1 MAKFKGLWPLPG
13 GARNYVLTLKEIL
26 RKVYE
31 DHPSENEL
39 LSWLKEKYG
48 LSGEQAPRSYLGY
61 LERAWGLLGKDANK
75 RFIVT
80 QTARDF
86 LDTGSNR
93 VILDILLN
101 RIAGIE
107 EIFEMLSEDRGLTM
121 TEIYS
126 TLKEK
131 LKVDWRSTNQ
141 TMFRLN
147 WLLSLGYVDLKVRK
161 YFLSNKGKTFT
172 KGEIT
177 EEKIAEPIDDYMKRV
192 TELVR
197 KHPQMSEANTIATL
211 IEPLLEILGWNTR
224 DLDEVQREY
233 PIPGGKGTERADI
246 ALKIRGRPKVLIEA
260 KPAGMD
266 LEDHLAKQ
274 PINYAIM
281 GNVDWCVL
289 ANGRELRVYNAYWKV
304 EGIEQRL
311 LFKLAINEYGEK
323 RDKLWLLSKESIIS
337 GKLYEEMEREYA
349 RRKVS
354 QWFRQNEDTII
365 KGIVKLDPALKE
377 ERVKA
382 TINEVLSII
391 RGTGDDCA
399 RQGGGVDGRTG

>member
-26 RKVYE
+26 RKVHE

-48 LSGEQAPRSYLGY
+48 LSGGQAPRSYLGY
-61 LERAWGLLGKDANK
+61 LERAWGLLGKDANS
-75 RFIVT
+75 RFTLT
-80 QTARDF
+80 QKAKDF
-86 LDTGSNR
+86 LNTGSNK
-93 VILDILLN
+93 VILDVLLN
-101 RIAGIE
+101 RIAGIQ
-107 EIFEMLSEDRGLTM
+107 EIFEMLSEDRGLTI
-121 TEIYS
+121 TEIHDE
-126 TLKEK
+126 LKDK
-131 LKVDWRSTNQ
+131 LKVDWRSINQ

-147 WLLSLGYVDLKVRK
+147 WLLSLGYIDLKLHK
-161 YFLSNKGKTFT
+161 YFLSDRGKNLIEGKGPEKPL
-172 KGEIT
+172 IT
-177 EEKIAEPIDDYMKRV
+177 PIDNYVKRA

-197 KHPQMSEANTIATL
+197 KHPRMSEANTISTL
-211 IEPLLEILGWNTR
+211 IEPLLEILGWNVR

-233 PIPGGKGTERADI
+233 PIPGGKGTEHVDI
-246 ALKIRGRPKVLIEA
+246 ALKIRDRPKLFIEA

-266 LEDHLAKQ
+266 LEDPLAKQ

-289 ANGRELRVYNAYWKV
+289 TNGRELRVYNARWRV
-304 EGIEQRL
+304 EGIEQKL
-311 LFKLAINEYGEK
+311 LFKLAIDEYGEK

-337 GKLYEEMEREYA
+337 GKLQEEMEREYA

-354 QWFRQNEDTII
+354 EWLRQNEDTIL
-365 KGIVKLDPALKE
+365 KGIVRLDPALKE

-382 TINEVLSII
+382 IINEVLSILQGM
-391 RGTGDDCA
+391 RDDH
-399 RQGGGVDGRTG
+399 

>member
-1 MAKFKGLWPLPG
+1 MVKFKGLWPLPG

-26 RKVYE
+26 RKVYD

-39 LSWLKEKYG
+39 VSWLKEKYG
-48 LSGEQAPRSYLGY
+48 LSGEQAPRSYFGY
-61 LERAWGLLGKDANK
+61 LERAWGLLGKDANN
-75 RFIVT
+75 RFTLT
-80 QTARDF
+80 QKARDF
-86 LDTGSNR
+86 LDTGSR
-93 VILDILLN
+93 KVILDVLSD

-121 TEIYS
+121 MEIHS
-126 TLKEK
+126 ELKDK

-141 TMFRLN
+141 TIFRLN
-147 WLLSLGYVDLKVRK
+147 WLLSLGCIDLKFHK
-161 YFLSNKGKTFT
+161 YFLSNRGKDFIEG
-172 KGEIT
+172 KIPEKPSIT
-177 EEKIAEPIDDYMKRV
+177 PIDDYVKRV

-197 KHPQMSEANTIATL
+197 KHPRMSEANTIATL

-233 PIPGGKGTERADI
+233 PIPGGKGTERVDI
-246 ALKIRGRPKVLIEA
+246 ALKIRGRSKVLIEA

-266 LEDHLAKQ
+266 LEHSLAKQ

-311 LFKLAINEYGEK
+311 LFKLAVNEYGEK
-323 RDKLWLLSKESIIS
+323 RDKLWLLSKESVIS
-337 GKLYEEMEREYA
+337 GKLHEEMEREYA

-365 KGIVKLDPALKE
+365 KDIVKLDPALKE
-377 ERVKA
+377 ERVRA
-382 TINEVLSII
+382 SINEVLSII
-391 RGTGDDCA
+391 RRMGDDC
-399 RQGGGVDGRTG
+399 